1 MDLPSL
7 LIISDDRL
15 TRAGLA
21 AVLSDAANLDVAGN
35 VDSHGDPAQWL
46 ELYDPT
52 VLLWDLG
59 WDAEAR
65 TGPTSALERL
75 SHATELTLP
84 TVVLLPDDEHALSVW
99 QLGVNGLL
107 PRSAN
112 VETVSAAVQAA
123 SVDLRVLDAQMARAV
138 TSAPSGDAIAL
149 TEPLTPR
156 EEEVLALVAEG
167 MTNRAIGH
175 ALSISEH
182 TAKFHVQAL
191 LGKLG
196 AQSRTEAVVRATRL
210 GLLSL

>member
-21 AVLSDAANLDVAGN
+21 AVLADASNLRVVGD

-46 ELYDPT
+46 DLYEPS

-59 WDAEAR
+59 WDPEAR
-65 TGPTSALERL
+65 LGTSSALERL
-75 SHATELTLP
+75 SAAVELDLP
-84 TVVLLPDDEHALSVW
+84 AVALLPDDEHVLHVW
-99 QLGVNGLL
+99 QLGVNGVL
-107 PRSAN
+107 PRAA
-112 VETVSAAVQAA
+112 EADALAAAVQAA
-123 SVDLRVLDAQMARAV
+123 ALRLRVLDAQMA
-138 TSAPSGDAIAL
+138 SALVSLPVGDGFVLA
-149 TEPLTPR
+149 EPLTPR
-156 EEEVLALVAEG
+156 EDEVLALVAEG
-167 MTNRAIGH
+167 LTNRAIGR
-175 ALSISEH
+175 ALNISEH